1 MSDADAINIYGDV
14 RECHKCKEKADIVE
28 QGRDYCAD
36 CWSLKYLGKSIDV
49 GEQIKREK
57 T

>member
-28 QGRDYCAD
+28 SGRDYCAD
-36 CWSLKYLGKSIDV
+36 CWSLKYLGKTIDV